1 MPIRPRSIW
10 TALGLW
16 AFFLQS
22 ASAQAPLSAIDW
34 LSQSLAVPSG
44 TNISGEPAISQDGA
58 LPENVSVSVLGKT
71 SADSVGLLAPDVTG
85 FPRSLWGLGQTSE
98 IASAVA
104 ASRLDGLPALQGLLL
119 TLLLAEADAPSDS
132 AGGSTLLIARV
143 DKLLEIGALEQAR
156 ALLQASGAVVSA
168 DLFRRKFDVALL
180 TGDETQACAE
190 LQAAPGMAPTL
201 TARVFCLARSGD
213 WNAAAL
219 TLRTSQV
226 LGHITP
232 EEDALLSRFLDPDLF
247 EGDTMPPPP
256 KPVTPLILRI
266 YEAIGEPLPTSTL
279 PLAFAYADL
288 DDRSG
293 WKAQI
298 EAAERLTRAGAISSN
313 VLLGLYTQRAPAA
326 SGGVWDRADAFQRF
340 DAAIAKG
347 DVETVGLRL
356 PQAYDQM
363 RAMELEVPFASL
375 FAEPLGKLA
384 LSGNV
389 AETAF
394 EIGLLSSGYE
404 RFAATLPSGLANQ
417 RTAFLSGLARGS
429 LSGLTAPDSM
439 ARAIAPAFDA
449 PAISDEFQ
457 ILLDQRRLGEAILLA
472 MIRINGGLQ
481 GDLKEVTDGLALL
494 RSVGLEDVARRTA
507 LQLMLLERRG

>member
-1 MPIRPRSIW
+1 MPISPAPFRV
-10 TALGLW
+10 ALGLW
-16 AFFLQS
+16 VILVHS
-22 ASAQAPLSAIDW
+22 AAAQAPLSAIDW
-34 LSQSLAVPSG
+34 LSQSLAIAPGVG
-44 TNISGEPAISQDGA
+44 LSGEPAISADGA

-71 SADSVGLLAPDVTG
+71 TADSVGLLAPNVTG
-85 FPRSLWGLGQTSE
+85 FPRTLWGMGQTGE
-98 IASAVA
+98 ITSAIA

-119 TLLLAEADAPSDS
+119 TLLLAEADAPANS
-132 AGGSTLLIARV
+132 AGGNTLLIARV

-156 ALLQASGAVVSA
+156 ALLQASGAAVSA

-180 TGDETQACAE
+180 TGDEDQACAE
-190 LQAAPGMAPTL
+190 LQAAPGLAPTL

-226 LGHITP
+226 LGHISP

-247 EGDTMPPPP
+247 EGETMLPPP

-266 YEAIGEPLPTSTL
+266 YEAIGEPLSTSTL
-279 PLAFAYADL
+279 PLAFAHADL

-298 EAAERLTRAGAISSN
+298 EAAERLTRAGAISPN

-326 SGGVWDRADAFQRF
+326 SGGVWDRTDAFQRF
-340 DAAIAKG
+340 DAAMAKG
-347 DVETVGLRL
+347 DVKAVGERL
-356 PQAYDQM
+356 PLAYQQM

-375 FAEPLGKLA
+375 FAEPLRKLG
-384 LSGNV
+384 LSGGV
-389 AETAF
+389 GETAF

-404 RFAATLPSGLANQ
+404 RFVTAAALASSDQ
-417 RTAFLSGLARGS
+417 RTAFLSGLAKGS
-429 LSGLTAPDSM
+429 LKGLTAPDSM
-439 ARAIAPAFDA
+439 ARAIAPAFDK
-449 PAISDEFQ
+449 PTISDEFKQ
-457 ILLDQRRLGEAILLA
+457 LLDQSRLGEAILLA

-481 GDLKEVTDGLALL
+481 GDLKEVTEGLSLL
-494 RSVGLEDVARRTA
+494 RKVGLEDVARRTA

>member
-1 MPIRPRSIW
+1 MPIRFASTW

-16 AFFLQS
+16 GSLMQS
-22 ASAQAPLSAIDW
+22 AAAQAPLSAIDW
-34 LSQSLAVPSG
+34 LSQSLATAPG
-44 TNISGEPAISQDGA
+44 IGLSGEPAISSNGA

-71 SADSVGLLAPDVTG
+71 SADSVGLLAPSVTG
-85 FPRSLWGLGQTSE
+85 FPRTLWGMGQTGE
-98 IASAVA
+98 IASAVV
-104 ASRLDGLPALQGLLL
+104 ASRLDGLPALQSLLL

-132 AGGSTLLIARV
+132 AGGSALLIARV

-180 TGDETQACAE
+180 TGDEDQACAE
-190 LQAAPGMAPTL
+190 LQAAPGLAPTL

-219 TLRTSQV
+219 TLRTSQA
-226 LGHITP
+226 LGHVSP
-232 EEDALLSRFLDPDLF
+232 EEDALLSRFLDPDLY
-247 EGDTMPPPP
+247 EGEAMLPPP

-266 YEAIGEPLPTSTL
+266 YEAIGEPLSTSTL
-279 PLAFAYADL
+279 PLAFAHADL

-326 SGGVWDRADAFQRF
+326 SGGVWDRTDAFQRF
-340 DAAIAKG
+340 DAALAKG
-347 DVETVGLRL
+347 DVAAVGQRL
-356 PQAYDQM
+356 PAAYEQM

-375 FAEPLGKLA
+375 FAEPLGRLA
-384 LSGNV
+384 LSGDV
-389 AETAF
+389 EATAF

-404 RFAATLPSGLANQ
+404 RFATASALASSDQ
-417 RTAFLSGLARGS
+417 RTAFLSGLAKGS
-429 LSGLTAPDSM
+429 VKGLTAPDSM

-449 PAISDEFQ
+449 PALSEEFKQ
-457 ILLDQRRLGEAILLA
+457 LLDQRRLGEAILLA

-481 GDLKEVTDGLALL
+481 GDLQEVTAGLSLL
-494 RSVGLEDVARRTA
+494 RTVGLEDVARRTA